1 MFLLNN
7 YRLDKKIRVGAVNW
21 DASTPKESS
30 FGYNQIESLSCAKYR
45 TWAPFYADII
55 DDERIDYHLRTVEE
69 YERELSYAIAAGIDY
84 FAFVWYP
91 VHSAHKKKSN
101 KIHRSYFN
109 VCME

>member
-55 DDERIDYHLRTVEE
+55 DDERIDYCFLNDVR
-69 YERELSYAIAAGIDY
+69 
-84 FAFVWYP
+84 
-91 VHSAHKKKSN
+91 K
-101 KIHRSYFN
+101 
-109 VCME
+109 